1 MKKIGNLNCHIS
13 EVISRM
19 GHNDTIGIGDC
30 GLPIPDETKRIDIA
44 LTKNVPGFIET
55 LRVVLTELQIE
66 EVMLAKET
74 MDVSPEIFEEIKKEI
89 GNTKITVITHEEL
102 KESLKK
108 CKAVVRTGEQT
119 PYANIILK
127 SGVVF

>member
-1 MKKIGNLNCHIS
+1 MRKTALLNSNLS
-13 EVISRM
+13 SVISKM
-19 GHNDTIGIGDC
+19 GHTDMLAIGDC
-30 GLPIPDETKRIDIA
+30 GLPIPNESERIDLA
-44 LTKNVPGFIET
+44 LIKGIPTFIDT
-55 LRVVLTELQIE
+55 LKVTLLELEIE

-74 MDVSPEIFEEIKKEI
+74 KEVSPELYKEIKDIVGEE
-89 GNTKITVITHEEL
+89 KITFITHEEL
-102 KESLKK
+102 KSNLMK